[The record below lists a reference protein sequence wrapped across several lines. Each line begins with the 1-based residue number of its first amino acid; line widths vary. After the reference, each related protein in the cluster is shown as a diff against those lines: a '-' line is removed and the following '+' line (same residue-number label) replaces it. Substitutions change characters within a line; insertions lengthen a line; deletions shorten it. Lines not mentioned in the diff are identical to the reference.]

1 MSNTD
6 NNVDVAKLSHGVL
19 SYKDMVSCH
28 NTLAIT
34 TNDVTN
40 DVTSAIT
47 TAIQSTLTAH
57 CCVSY
62 VSPTPTSTSDIR

>member
-34 TNDVTN
+34 TNDVT
-40 DVTSAIT
+40 SAIT